1 MIRSIENKD
10 INKVMDIWLRS
21 TIKAHDFIPKE
32 YWDNSYNTVKDVYIP
47 MADTFI
53 YEDEESI
60 KGFISIINNEF
71 IGALFVDTDS
81 QGGGIGK
88 KLINFA
94 IDKYKNLSLA
104 VYKDNVKSVVFY
116 KRMGF
121 TVVKEQ
127 VNQDSGC
134 TEYIMQKIYC

>member
-1 MIRSIENKD
+1 MSIEN
-10 INKVMDIWLRS
+10 RS
-21 TIKAHDFIPKE
+21 KQ
-32 YWDNSYNTVKDVYIP
+32 
-47 MADTFI
+47 
-53 YEDEESI
+53 
-60 KGFISIINNEF
+60 ISNNEF

-81 QGGGIGK
+81 QGSGIGK

-127 VNQDSGC
+127 VNQDSGYK
-134 TEYIMQKIYC
+134 EYIMQKI

>member
-1 MIRSIENKD
+1 MIRSIQDKD

-21 TIKAHDFIPKE
+21 TIKAHDFILKE

-127 VNQDSGC
+127 VNQDSGY
-134 TEYIMQKIYC
+134 TEYIMQKI

>member
-1 MIRSIENKD
+1 MIRSIQDKD

-21 TIKAHDFIPKE
+21 TIKAHDFILKE

-71 IGALFVDTDS
+71 IGALFVDIDS

-127 VNQDSGC
+127 VNQDSGY

>member
-32 YWDNSYNTVKDVYIP
+32 YWDNSYSTVKDVYIP

-53 YEDEESI
+53 YEDEKSI

-127 VNQDSGC
+127 VNQDSGY
-134 TEYIMQKIYC
+134 TEYIMQKI

>member
-21 TIKAHDFIPKE
+21 TIKAHDFILKE

-81 QGGGIGK
+81 QGSGIGK

-94 IDKYKNLSLA
+94 IDKYINLSLA

-127 VNQDSGC
+127 VNQDSGY
-134 TEYIMQKIYC
+134 TEYIMQKI